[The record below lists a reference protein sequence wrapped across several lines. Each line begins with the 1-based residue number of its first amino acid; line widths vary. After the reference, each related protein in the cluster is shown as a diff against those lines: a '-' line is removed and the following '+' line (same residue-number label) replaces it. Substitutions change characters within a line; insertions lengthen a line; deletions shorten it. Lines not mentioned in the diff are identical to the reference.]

1 MSDDY
6 QIDIAQSFISLFVE
20 PGRTKPHLSRADIAQ
35 RYELC
40 EDMATMLAPTAQ
52 ELLHKLGVAESDVL
66 ERCLAGLTGEAAVVS
81 QPEAVWVVRRLAE
94 LSGWSQPA
102 DDWPTAVQQSASLP

>member
-6 QIDIAQSFISLFVE
+6 QIDIAQSFAILFLE
-20 PGRTKPHLSRADIAQ
+20 PGRSKPSASRSHVAQ

-40 EDMATMLAPTAQ
+40 EDMAQILVPTAQ

-66 ERCLAGLTGEAAVVS
+66 QRIFVGLTGESAVVTR
-81 QPEAVWVVRRLAE
+81 PEAIWVVRRLAE
-94 LSGWSQPA
+94 LCSWAQPGEGWAEQAAIS
-102 DDWPTAVQQSASLP
+102 S